1 MKRSASGQSLAIW
14 SNQNPHDRCKMT
26 LIFASAAQVSAMVA
40 LMTFPFSF
48 PERRFEVPLDPSGGL
63 PIAEVVSVLAQASGV
78 PIERPALHLT
88 LPTRGLG
95 GSLTRAL
102 LSECLG
108 PQVGLVI
115 QPGVVVL
122 AVDDAD
128 LAPDRRLEWK
138 RRLDELS
145 ERSAEASKRNQYY
158 GMRALG
164 SFRPNDPRRPTVCLV
179 HGINSSSGGFVHVI
193 PLLEQ
198 AGYGVVV
205 YDYPFN
211 QPLADSCAQFRRD
224 WQAFRKA
231 VGETRPWAILAHS
244 MGALLARSYVES
256 QGRSERDVVS
266 LILIA
271 PVNQG
276 AHVARIQPVY
286 QMIENLMAIRSKR
299 TSYALAQLS
308 DGIGQAALDLM
319 PGSAFLRQLNNSP
332 RPVGVAYHILA
343 GDSGVIP
350 REVRQQAQAQLD
362 RASRETGLLS
372 VFSRVASRELSS
384 LLDEL
389 TDGSGDGCVAVERT
403 RLEGVVDH
411 LTIHANHAELIRA
424 PLLYPDDGPV
434 PCQPYVL
441 RWLQADFPDRSEK
454 R

>member
-1 MKRSASGQSLAIW
+1 
-14 SNQNPHDRCKMT
+14 MT
-26 LIFASAAQVSAMVA
+26 LILASAAHVSAMVA
-40 LMTFPFSF
+40 LMTFF
-48 PERRFEVPLDPSGGL
+48 PSSSERRLEIPLDPSGGL

-78 PIERPALHLT
+78 PIERPAVPLT

-108 PQVGLVI
+108 PQVGLVM

-122 AVDDAD
+122 AVDEAD
-128 LAPDRRLEWK
+128 LAPDRRAEWK
-138 RRLDELS
+138 RRLDELT
-145 ERSAEASKRNQYY
+145 ERSAEASKRHQYY

-164 SFRPNDPRRPTVCLV
+164 SYRPNDPRRPTVCLV
-179 HGINSSSGGFVHVI
+179 HGINSTSGGFVHVI
-193 PLLEQ
+193 PPLEQ

-211 QPLADSCAQFRRD
+211 QPLADSCAQLRRD
-224 WQAFRKA
+224 WLAFRKA
-231 VGETRPWAILAHS
+231 TGETRPWAILAHS

-256 QGRSERDVVS
+256 KGRTERDVAS

-286 QMIENLMAIRSKR
+286 QMIENLIAIRSKR

-308 DGIGQAALDLM
+308 DGIGEAALDLL
-319 PGSAFLRQLNNSP
+319 PGSAFLRQLNSSP
-332 RPVGVAYHILA
+332 RPEGVAYHILA
-343 GDSGVIP
+343 GDSGIIP
-350 REVRQQAQAQLD
+350 REVRQQAQVQLD

-411 LTIHANHAELIRA
+411 VTIHANHAELIRA
-424 PLLYPDDGPV
+424 PLLYPDEGPV
-434 PCQPYVL
+434 PCMPYVL
-441 RWLQADFPDRSEK
+441 RWLRADFPDRSEN

>member
-1 MKRSASGQSLAIW
+1 
-14 SNQNPHDRCKMT
+14 MT
-26 LIFASAAQVSAMVA
+26 PIFASAAHLSAMVA
-40 LMTFPFSF
+40 LMTFSFSLL
-48 PERRFEVPLDPSGGL
+48 ERRLEVPLDPSGGL

-78 PIERPALHLT
+78 PIERPAVHLT
-88 LPTRGLG
+88 LPTRGLE
-95 GSLTRAL
+95 GSLTRSL
-102 LSECLG
+102 LNECLG

-115 QPGVVVL
+115 QSGVVVL
-122 AVDDAD
+122 AIDEAD
-128 LAPDRRLEWK
+128 LAPDRRQEWK

-145 ERSAEASKRNQYY
+145 ERSTEASKRNQYY

-179 HGINSSSGGFVHVI
+179 HGINSSSGGFVHVV
-193 PLLEQ
+193 PFLEQ

-256 QGRSERDVVS
+256 KGRAEHDVVS

-276 AHVARIQPVY
+276 AHVARIQPVL
-286 QMIENLMAIRSKR
+286 QMIESLMAIRSKR
-299 TSYALAQLS
+299 TSFALAQLS
-308 DGIGQAALDLM
+308 DGIGQAALDLL
-319 PGSAFLRQLNNSP
+319 PGSAFLKQLNNSP
-332 RPVGVAYHILA
+332 RPDGVAYHILA

-350 REVRQQAQAQLD
+350 REVRQQAQIHLD
-362 RASRETGLLS
+362 RAAREKGLLS
-372 VFSRVASRELSS
+372 IFSRMANRELTS

-434 PCQPYVL
+434 PCKPYVL
-441 RWLQADFPDRSEK
+441 CWLRADFPNRSE
-454 R
+454 